1 MYYYYF
7 LASCGKRV
15 WWKEIVTTLQIVQF
29 VVDLGLCY
37 FCLYTHISYH
47 AVVPL
52 PSIGADCR
60 GTRLAAYYGCV
71 LLSSYLLLFVQF
83 FIKTYIKKEKG
94 GYMGMRTIDYS
105 SMKKGTTEEAD
116 KSKKAVEQ
124 KSS

>member
-37 FCLYTHISYH
+37 FCLYTHITFH

-83 FIKTYIKKEKG
+83 FIKTYIKGEKG
-94 GYMGMRTIDYS
+94 GHLGFRAMNYDGL
-105 SMKKGTTEEAD
+105 
-116 KSKKAVEQ
+116 KSKTVAEKVE
-124 KSS
+124 KTE